1 MVPIL
6 GCVCNEHDVIIYK
19 PNMLLTIGMCARNVG
34 DHLQT
39 TPNMLLAIY
48 MCALNVCDHLQT
60 TPNMLLIIASPWVT
74 ADVGQHFLQ
83 YTLTLGSCYFKIFTF

>member
-1 MVPIL
+1 
-6 GCVCNEHDVIIYK
+6 
-19 PNMLLTIGMCARNVG
+19 
-34 DHLQT
+34 
-39 TPNMLLAIY
+39 MLLAIY